1 MGFSLLH
8 QKLQMLNC
16 CIERKQSREAQL
28 TKPSSKVKHRKIST
42 SSDVTE
48 GGEDSESLQKSQ
60 SKGDSSFS
68 GEEEFYECLESAEEG
83 TSAETSQMSCETDQP
98 EAMETGDGSTKKPE
112 GRLKP
117 CGDMKLIN
125 VNELLYIPVT
135 QEPAPMT
142 EDMLEEHAEVLAK

>member
-1 MGFSLLH
+1 
-8 QKLQMLNC
+8 MLNC
-16 CIERKQSREAQL
+16 CIERKQSREARHG
-28 TKPSSKVKHRKIST
+28 KPSSNNKVKHRRISA

-48 GGEDSESLQKSQ
+48 GGDDSESQHKSQ

-68 GEEEFYECLESAEEG
+68 SEEEFYECLESAEEG
-83 TSAETSQMSCETDQP
+83 TSAEPSEMVTSPESDQP
-98 EAMETGDGSTKKPE
+98 ESMETDSGSTQKAE

-125 VNELLYIPVT
+125 VNEFLFIPVT